1 MRTPLTV
8 ERVLAA
14 AFGGAAVVL
23 LFVGATGYSSV
34 SGLIEADQKV
44 STTHQVRRE
53 LNELQARLTDAE
65 TGQRGYVITGDER
78 FLAPYLAGL
87 EQIGQLTARLRVLMA
102 GSPERLSALDRIDVN
117 IEAKLAELKQTVE
130 MRREAGFDPAAKVV
144 SGGTG
149 KKIMD
154 EIRIMIA
161 DMDREEQAQLVT
173 RVAAAEYMAWRA
185 KIVVLGGSAIGLLAV
200 VAGGYY
206 TASALGRQ
214 IGSTAQKAHTAS
226 VELRTAAEGFSDR
239 VRALAAAAQGVA
251 TSEGWQTEGADHVT
265 AVVRSLTELEAEAA
279 RASRTATEL
288 AGHFDA
294 LLRMVRPRYAA
305 GEGTGDPGAGA

>member
-1 MRTPLTV
+1 MRTPMAV
-8 ERVLAA
+8 ERVVAA
-14 AFGGAAVVL
+14 AFGGAVVVVL
-23 LFVGATGYSSV
+23 LVGVTGYFSISR
-34 SGLIEADQKV
+34 LIEADQKV

-87 EQIGQLTARLRVLMA
+87 EQIGQLTGRLRVLMV

-130 MRREAGFDPAAKVV
+130 MRRDAGFDPAAKVV
-144 SGGTG
+144 SGGAG

-154 EIRIMIA
+154 EIRVMIA

-173 RVAAAEYMAWRA
+173 RVATAEYMAWRA
-185 KIVVLGGSAIGLLAV
+185 KIVVLGGSALGVLAA

-206 TASALGRQ
+206 AASALGRQ
-214 IGSTAQKAHTAS
+214 IGSTAGHIRAAS
-226 VELRTAAEGFSDR
+226 VELRAATDGFSER
-239 VRALAAAAQGVA
+239 VRVLAAAAKAVA
-251 TSEGWQTEGADHVT
+251 TSDGRQTEGVDQAT
-265 AVVRSLTELEAEAA
+265 AAARSLTELEAEAA
-279 RASRTATEL
+279 RASRAAAEL
-288 AGHFDA
+288 AGHSDA
-294 LLRMVRPRYAA
+294 LLRMVRPRSADAA
-305 GEGTGDPGAGA
+305 GTSGTGGSA